1 MAKSFIAVLID
12 TPARQ
17 LREVEFNGELE
28 QAYQLLGIDK
38 GSRLVQPV
46 RLSQAGFPKS
56 SGNDECLVD
65 EEGLLRDATMRMG
78 AFRLG
83 GYAQRLYGR
92 GLIVDVRRGSWA
104 TPKTSLQHLTQAVS
118 FL

>member
-1 MAKSFIAVLID
+1 MFIAVLID
-12 TPARQ
+12 TPARSI
-17 LREVEFNGELE
+17 REVEFNGELDH
-28 QAYQLLGIDK
+28 AYQLLGIDT

-65 EEGLLRDATMRMG
+65 EEGLLRPKTMEMG

-92 GLIVDVRRGSWA
+92 GLVVDVRRGKWA
-104 TPKTSLQHLTQAVS
+104 TPRTSIHVLGNTVK